1 MRYIYA
7 IILILILATAGLFL
21 VDRVLFRQPRGEIAF
36 KVNDRVMTVE
46 ELDLR
51 RRYAPYAMSDPEGFV
66 DSLVTRELLIQEARR
81 RRLDRRPAFQ
91 LAMEEHY
98 EQSLIR
104 QLLDSL
110 KAEIRV
116 HVDAGQIK
124 AYRQAARYRYVL
136 TRALIH
142 RDLAGRESRKEERIE
157 ENFVDLPPA
166 WQLHL
171 LGLQE
176 GESCAPFPVGDGV
189 CVLRLEKRL
198 PAAGTVDRLDEADI
212 RSLLEES
219 TRQAR
224 IDAWVD
230 RLRRDAD
237 IEIRIG
243 TRELLQG
250 REG

>member
-21 VDRVLFRQPRGEIAF
+21 ADRVLFRKPRGEIAF

-66 DSLVTRELLIQEARR
+66 DNLVIRELLIQEARR

-116 HVDAGQIK
+116 HVDDSQIK
-124 AYRQAARYRYVL
+124 AYREAARSRYVL
-136 TRALIH
+136 TRALVR
-142 RDLAGRESRKEERIE
+142 RDLSGHETRREDRIE
-157 ENFVDLPPA
+157 QDFVDLPPA

-171 LGLQE
+171 LGLKE
-176 GESCAPFPVGDGV
+176 GESCPVFPVAEGD
-189 CVLRLEKRL
+189 CVLRIEKRL
-198 PAAGTVDRLDEADI
+198 PASGPVDALDAAEI

-224 IDAWVD
+224 IDAWID

-237 IEIRIG
+237 IDIRISAQDL
-243 TRELLQG
+243 EEG